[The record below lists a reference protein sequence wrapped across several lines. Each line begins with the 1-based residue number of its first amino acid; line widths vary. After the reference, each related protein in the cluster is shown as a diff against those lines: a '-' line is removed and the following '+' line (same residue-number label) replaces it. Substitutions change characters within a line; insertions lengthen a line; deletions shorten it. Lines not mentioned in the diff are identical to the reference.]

1 MEKDAKKEITC
12 LAIEERIFDGEEQAA
27 VNARELWKALGSKR
41 QFGNWIKERLS
52 DFVDGQDYT
61 INKIVNGEN
70 RGRFAPTEYYITLDV
85 AKHLAMLERNDAG
98 RKIRQYFI
106 EAEKE
111 YRRKAETP
119 RPEQIVAG
127 MVKKLGWEE
136 VANRLSMYEMAME
149 YFPKNALG
157 TLTGDGKIRGTVRRG
172 SNPVRGGRPAT
183 VITQHQLDL
192 FDFAQEHGMLVL
204 VDEDKTSTFYAP
216 VARVVC
222 GG

>member
-1 MEKDAKKEITC
+1 MKKDAKNEMTC

-106 EAEKE
+106 EVEKE
-111 YRRKAETP
+111 YRRKTETP

-157 TLTGDGKIRGTVRRG
+157 TLAEDGRVRGTVRRG

>member
-1 MEKDAKKEITC
+1 MKKDAKNEMPC
-12 LAIEERIFDGEEQAA
+12 LAIEGRIFDGEEQAS

-106 EAEKE
+106 EVEKE

-119 RPEQIVAG
+119 RPEQIIAG
-127 MVKKLGWEE
+127 MIKKLGLAE
-136 VANRLSMYEMAME
+136 VANRLSMYEIAME
-149 YFPKNALG
+149 YFPKNELG
-157 TLTGDGKIRGTVRRG
+157 TLTGDGKVRGTVRRG

-183 VITQHQLDL
+183 AVTQHQLDL
-192 FDFAQEHGMLVL
+192 FEFAQEHGMLML
-204 VDEDKTSTFYAP
+204 VDDDKTSTFYAP